1 MMSSRIQ
8 VIFTKH
14 HSNYLKT
21 VSLSFCL
28 QTKSSFVLMT
38 CMFPLVEPYVWLRSV
53 DAADSRH
60 PSMLVCS
67 AYNFYP
73 KQIKLTWLRDGK
85 QTTTDVTSTEELPN
99 GNWLYQIHSYLEY
112 TPTPEEKISCMVQ
125 HATLMK
131 PLIYDWGKRVFN
143 ATCI

>member
-14 HSNYLKT
+14 HRNYLET

-28 QTKSSFVLMT
+28 QRKSSFVLMT

-112 TPTPEEKISCMVQ
+112 TPTPEEKISCMVE
-125 HATLMK
+125 HASLMK

>member
-1 MMSSRIQ
+1 MQ
-8 VIFTKH
+8 
-14 HSNYLKT
+14 
-21 VSLSFCL
+21 
-28 QTKSSFVLMT
+28 Q
-38 CMFPLVEPYVWLRSV
+38 
-53 DAADSRH
+53 AADSRH

-112 TPTPEEKISCMVQ
+112 TPTPEEKISCMVE
-125 HATLMK
+125 HASLMK